1 MIYTWLDGTKLR
13 IPKGYHETEEGVFI
27 NGHGVEYG
35 VVEYGKGI
43 YCLETIYS
51 KYVRTVELEIV
62 RGRENDKRSAETS
75 GRKVRRAEHSSNQ
88 DEVKQGNGR
97 RYIGVSGQLRQ

>member
-13 IPKGYHETEEGVFI
+13 IPKGYRPDPEDADVFV

-51 KYVRTVELEIV
+51 KYVRTIELEIV
-62 RGRENDKRSAETS
+62 RGE
-75 GRKVRRAEHSSNQ
+75 
-88 DEVKQGNGR
+88 
-97 RYIGVSGQLRQ
+97 RQ